1 MLLRELVV
9 GKTLVTRL
17 SRSLQLTMVATLVSA
32 IRPGQNTRFR
42 TTVLTEAQ
50 KNFADEYV
58 VWIIVKQLF
67 HAERF
72 EDLETKS
79 VQWSFGV
86 DFKLQVWRV

>member
-32 IRPGQNTRFR
+32 IRPGQNTRLR

-67 HAERF
+67 YAERF

-86 DFKLQVWRV
+86 DFKLQV